1 MKRICLCLCLLLM
14 IVACDDEN
22 DGGRYPDV
30 LTSFADVITDKSGT
44 IEKMN
49 DGDGISYS
57 VSNASGGYKKDTL
70 YRVVAQYRLVD
81 ESSIYLYNTTKTISP
96 VPVPSNH
103 IKGGFKTDSVRMQ
116 GIWLS
121 AGYINIVLQIEGAGE
136 AHSFHF
142 GQDSI
147 SVSGEHRLVSLRL
160 YHNRGEDAEY
170 YTHRAYLSVPLKQYQ
185 LADGDTISMGVN
197 LYGKGMK
204 YYKFAYNQ

>member
-121 AGYINIVLQIEGAGE
+121 AGYIKGLARLTRFTSDKIQFLFPANIGLCLL
-136 AHSFHF
+136 
-142 GQDSI
+142 DSI
-147 SVSGEHRLVSLRL
+147 TTVAKIPNITLTGHIFPFRLSSINLLTATRLVW
-160 YHNRGEDAEY
+160 A
-170 YTHRAYLSVPLKQYQ
+170 
-185 LADGDTISMGVN
+185 
-197 LYGKGMK
+197 
-204 YYKFAYNQ
+204 

>member
-1 MKRICLCLCLLLM
+1 MKRICLCLCLLMM

-103 IKGGFKTDSVRMQ
+103 IKGGFRQDILTSSFRLKGQARPTRFTSDKIQ
-116 GIWLS
+116 FLFP
-121 AGYINIVLQIEGAGE
+121 ANIGLCLL
-136 AHSFHF
+136 
-142 GQDSI
+142 DSI
-147 SVSGEHRLVSLRL
+147 TTVAKMPNITLTGHIFPFRLSSINLLTATRLVW
-160 YHNRGEDAEY
+160 E
-170 YTHRAYLSVPLKQYQ
+170 
-185 LADGDTISMGVN
+185 
-197 LYGKGMK
+197 
-204 YYKFAYNQ
+204 